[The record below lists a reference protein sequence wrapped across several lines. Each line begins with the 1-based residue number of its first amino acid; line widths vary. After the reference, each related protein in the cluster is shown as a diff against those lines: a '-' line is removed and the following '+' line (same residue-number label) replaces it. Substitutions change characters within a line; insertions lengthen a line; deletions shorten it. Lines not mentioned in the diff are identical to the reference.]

1 MILSK
6 STAILLLVGLSM
18 RNKLPVNDQKRLIN
32 DGIRYPNVRV
42 VTDEGNI
49 GIVSVSEALN
59 IASQHKK
66 DLVIINEK
74 SQPPIA
80 KLLDAGKYFYEQKRK
95 EKEAAKK
102 QRESKVV
109 IKEMQFKLGIGDNDF
124 DTKLKNIE
132 KFLSKGNKVKCVIR
146 YRGRENAN
154 KQQGFGIMERITEKI
169 ENTQWDAKPSLNG
182 NRLIGVLVR
191 KE

>member
-1 MILSK
+1 
-6 STAILLLVGLSM
+6 M

-80 KLLDAGKYFYEQKRK
+80 KLLDANKYFYEQKRK

>member
-1 MILSK
+1 MVSN
-6 STAILLLVGLSM
+6 M
-18 RNKLPVNDQKRLIN
+18 RKPTLNDQKRLVN
-32 DGIRYPNVRV
+32 DDIRHITLRV
-42 VTDEGNI
+42 IKADGQQQVLSRYDAVKLAQSYN
-49 GIVSVSEALN
+49 
-59 IASQHKK
+59 K
-66 DLVIINEK
+66 DLVVINEK
-74 SQPPIA
+74 ADPPIA
-80 KLLDAGKYFYEQKRK
+80 KLLDANKYFYEQKRK
-95 EKEAAKK
+95 EKETAKK

-109 IKEMQFKLGIGDNDF
+109 IKEMQFKLGIGDHDF

-154 KQQGFGIMERITEKI
+154 KQQGFGIMERIIECI

-182 NRLIGVLVR
+182 NRLIGVLTR

>member
-80 KLLDAGKYFYEQKRK
+80 KLLDANKYFYEQKRK

>member
-1 MILSK
+1 MILSR

-49 GIVSVSEALN
+49 GIVSVSEALS

-80 KLLDAGKYFYEQKRK
+80 KLLDANKYFYEQKRK

-102 QRESKVV
+102 QRESKIV

>member
-102 QRESKVV
+102 QRESKIV

>member
-80 KLLDAGKYFYEQKRK
+80 KLLDANKYFYEQKRK

-102 QRESKVV
+102 QRESKIV

>member
-1 MILSK
+1 
-6 STAILLLVGLSM
+6 M

-49 GIVSVSEALN
+49 GIVSVSEALS

-80 KLLDAGKYFYEQKRK
+80 KLLDANKYFYEQKRK

-102 QRESKVV
+102 QRESKIV

>member
-1 MILSK
+1 
-6 STAILLLVGLSM
+6 M

-32 DGIRYPNVRV
+32 DGIRYSNVRV

-80 KLLDAGKYFYEQKRK
+80 KLLDANKYFYEQKRK

-102 QRESKVV
+102 QRESKIV

>member
-32 DGIRYPNVRV
+32 DGIRYSNVRV

-80 KLLDAGKYFYEQKRK
+80 KLLDANKYFYEQKRK

-102 QRESKVV
+102 QRESKIV